1 MADQSDGNR
10 VLTPPA
16 AGVALGALGC
26 IALRQVLA
34 ALLFGIGPSDP
45 VTIAAAVGV
54 LLLVAAAAAFFPAL
68 RAMRTDPM
76 TALREE

>member
-1 MADQSDGNR
+1 
-10 VLTPPA
+10 
-16 AGVALGALGC
+16 
-26 IALRQVLA
+26 LA

-76 TALREE
+76 TAPREE

>member
-1 MADQSDGNR
+1 
-10 VLTPPA
+10 
-16 AGVALGALGC
+16 
-26 IALRQVLA
+26 LA

>member
-1 MADQSDGNR
+1 MCG
-10 VLTPPA
+10 
-16 AGVALGALGC
+16 
-26 IALRQVLA
+26 LRLVLA